1 MLHDCYWQNNVEK
14 IFNFVF
20 RYWSALR
27 YASSLLRKT
36 VDSLTPYATAVIV
49 NGKSLCVGTI
59 GVATET
65 FQAPMTPKELNDAI
79 FNKVGL
85 GVKKISN
92 FDRI

>member
-1 MLHDCYWQNNVEK
+1 MLQDWQNRVEK
-14 IFNFVF
+14 NNFIF

-85 GVKKISN
+85 EAFLVKDI
-92 FDRI
+92 RIA